1 MLDGDG
7 VFNDGENALF
17 ARLVHEMLEHEAGEV
32 AVKTLVTGDQ
42 FVTEGQTWE
51 EIEREMMKQFRKR
64 NDEAIQKEEDKLFKE
79 RVAKLCPLGRDDR
92 ICLKIERED

>member
-51 EIEREMMKQFRKR
+51 EIEREMMKQFRK
-64 NDEAIQKEEDKLFKE
+64 K
-79 RVAKLCPLGRDDR
+79 R
-92 ICLKIERED
+92 INCLRRE